1 MIRYYDKN
9 TKKIIE
15 SLICNQKVSKKETA
29 NTINEMIE
37 EQIAQYGL
45 VLNKCIGITSDNAA
59 NMKKAFES
67 NKMHFPCII
76 HSIHLVTQ

>member
-1 MIRYYDKN
+1 LIVDGWNSRKNEPILGVMIRYYDKN

-37 EQIAQYGL
+37 E
-45 VLNKCIGITSDNAA
+45 
-59 NMKKAFES
+59 
-67 NKMHFPCII
+67 
-76 HSIHLVTQ
+76 